1 MKTMNLVRTLLM
13 AVGMASCTAVSDAP
27 MNHEESTSTLEKNFN
42 ARSVNYHAGDKNSP
56 NLSELTPVSVDEANN
71 ILNALRSHRNV
82 KVNHA
87 INEKAGEAGQT
98 FLTISTEQQIADSH
112 RLTLQMTMITYAD
125 DGSLYYKDYKSFAAS
140 DMYMWHMTGF
150 GLASSGSEGMYK
162 IEGTSNLYFK
172 VMDDSLYYIQVPVK
186 VTGTYNPKTHEVNF
200 TYDI

>member
-27 MNHEESTSTLEKNFN
+27 MNHEETTSPLEKNFN

-150 GLASSGSEGMYK
+150 GLTSSGSEGMYK

-186 VTGTYNPKTHEVNF
+186 GTGTYNPKTHEVNF